1 MFLPIGDDNPHGTTP
16 FVNYTLIAI
25 CVAVFLWQFSLS
37 DFEAEAA
44 ILMFGLIPADLGLA
58 PGDLGLIPREYLTP
72 ARLQIER
79 PPAVVT
85 IFTSMFLHGGWMHL
99 LGNMG
104 YLWIFGDNIE
114 ASLGH
119 RRYLIFY
126 LVCGVAAA
134 AAQVLSA
141 PSSDIPMIGASGAI
155 SGVLGAYMML
165 HPRANIRVFVWLF
178 IYFSIWNLPALIVLG
193 GWFGMQLLSNMNV
206 NPGEP
211 GVAFMAH
218 IGGFVAGAVLVFFFK
233 KRDVRVFEPAHTRP
247 FALESRPIRLRRG
260 GSVPR
265 SGGAGQ
271 RRGPWG

>member
-16 FVNYTLIAI
+16 IINYAIIAT
-25 CVAVFLWQFSLS
+25 CVAVFLWQFSLP
-37 DFEAEAA
+37 EAASEAA
-44 ILMFGLIPADLGLA
+44 IMMFGLIP
-58 PGDLGLIPREYLTP
+58 GDLLGTVRVDLS
-72 ARLQIER
+72 R
-79 PPAVVT
+79 PPALVT

-119 RRYLIFY
+119 LRYLIFY
-126 LVCGVAAA
+126 LICGIAAA
-134 AAQVLSA
+134 AAQILAA
-141 PSSDIPMIGASGAI
+141 PNSDIPMIGASGAI

-178 IYFSIWNLPALIVLG
+178 IYFSIWNLPAFIVLG

-233 KRDVRVFEPAHTRP
+233 KRDVPVFEPAHTRA